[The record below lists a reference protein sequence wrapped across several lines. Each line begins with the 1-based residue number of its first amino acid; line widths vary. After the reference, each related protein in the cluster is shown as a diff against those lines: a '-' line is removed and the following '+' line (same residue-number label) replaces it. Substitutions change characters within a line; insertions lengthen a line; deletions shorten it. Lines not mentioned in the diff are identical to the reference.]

1 MMKVLLF
8 GTTLFLCTS
17 SPLWATSGNHATAPT
32 DLQGVVQNDRKVTVK
47 VNDKTGPII
56 GANVLVKGTST
67 GSITDIDGNAVINGV
82 PQGATLV
89 ISYIGYLTQEVVLQ
103 NNQTSI
109 TINLI
114 EDSKTLDE
122 VVVVGYGQMRKQEII
137 GSVSSVNV
145 KDLNS
150 TPTTRMEQA
159 LQGKIAGV
167 MVTQANG
174 EPGASMNISVRGV
187 GTIGDSDPLYVVD
200 GIPTK
205 TGLNFIN
212 PNDIESISVL
222 KDASAAA
229 MYGSRAANGVILVK
243 TKSGKEGRF
252 TMDFDAYWGI
262 QTNLKKFDMLNAS
275 EWASIRNEAF
285 LNDNPNGTKPWE
297 NTNLGAGTDW
307 QDVIL
312 RNGIIQNYNISFT
325 GGSDK
330 FQYAFSLNH
339 FDQEGII
346 EYSDYDRNSI
356 RGNFTANP
364 VKWLQIGNNTSFSRV
379 KQSGVDVEVDGVL
392 KAAILA
398 APTMEVYNEDGSFA
412 GPNTLLEGNA
422 RNPLSMAAN
431 SNINNLTYR
440 VTDNAFAQFNILK
453 GLTFKTSL
461 GVDLLIENNRD
472 FSPTFQE
479 GDTQNTVA
487 SLNQST
493 NMQLDWIWENV
504 LNYKFNLHKNNFA
517 LLAGFSMEE
526 NTKDWEDITKS
537 SFVGNY
543 DYLQYLSNGSIVD
556 ASDVKG
562 LREEW
567 AMVSYFGRLDYNYD
581 NKYLVSASVRA
592 DGSSRFAE
600 GNRYSVFPS
609 FAAGWRLSSER
620 FAQDWKWLDDMKLK
634 ASWGQLGNQDIGL
647 YAFRSTMS
655 PLYYNMNGSAITGY
669 APTVAFNPN
678 ISWETTTQSDFG
690 LEFSILKGLFTVEAD
705 YYIKTTKDMLVQLP
719 VSATSGFT
727 TGAYKNAGEIRNS
740 GFELTLSH
748 TKSINDF
755 KYSINANFTT
765 IKNKVLSLG
774 GQEQPIDD
782 QIFFDYTVRTQKGEP
797 MRQMYGYV
805 MEGIYQNE
813 AEIKEHLYNTENP
826 SFQPGDVRYKD
837 INNNGKFDTGDRTV
851 IGNTLP
857 TILYGFNLSASY
869 KGIDI
874 SAQFQ
879 GVGGNDIYNVAK
891 FWSENTGETHNYGK
905 SVLNSWRGEGT
916 SNTMPRLTLGSTQN
930 NIASTRYV
938 ESGDYLRLKNLQLG
952 YTFPKKWLN
961 KVNIRSLRIYAN
973 AQNLFTITKYTGFN
987 PEVGTSRVSNRNSYG
1002 LDEITYP
1009 QARTFTIGIN
1019 LGIF

>member
-1 MMKVLLF
+1 MMKVLLL
-8 GTTLFLCTS
+8 GTTMFLCAST
-17 SPLWATSGNHATAPT
+17 PLWAASANHATSST
-32 DLQGVVQNDRKVTVK
+32 ELQGGIQNDRKVTVK
-47 VNDKTGPII
+47 VCDKLGAII
-56 GANVLVKGTST
+56 GANVLVKGTSI
-67 GSITDIDGNAVINGV
+67 GAITDFDGNALINGV
-82 PQGATLV
+82 PKGATLV
-89 ISYIGYLTQEVVLQ
+89 VSYIGYQTQEIVLHD
-103 NNQTSI
+103 NQTTI
-109 TINLI
+109 TVNLI
-114 EDSKTLDE
+114 EDSKALDE

-174 EPGASMNISVRGV
+174 EPGAGMNISVRGV

-205 TGLNFIN
+205 TGLNYIN
-212 PNDIESISVL
+212 PSDIESISVL

-229 MYGSRAANGVILVK
+229 MYGSRAANGVVLVK

-252 TMDFDAYWGI
+252 TMDIDAYWGL

-275 EWASIRNEAF
+275 EWATIRNEAF
-285 LNDNPNGTKPWE
+285 LNDNPGGTKPWAD
-297 NTNLGAGTDW
+297 TNLGEGTDW

-312 RNGIIQNYNISFT
+312 RDGTIQNYNVGFT

-330 FQYAFSLNH
+330 FQYALSLNH

-379 KQSGVDVEVDGVL
+379 KQNGVDVEIDGVL
-392 KAAILA
+392 KNAILA
-398 APTMEVYNEDGSFA
+398 APTMKVYNEDGSFA

-422 RNPLSMAAN
+422 RNPLSSAAN
-431 SNINNLTYR
+431 SNINRLTYR

-453 GLTFKTSL
+453 DLTFKTSL
-461 GVDLLIENNRD
+461 GIDLLIENNRD
-472 FSPTFQE
+472 FTPTYHE
-479 GDTQNTVA
+479 GDSQNMVA
-487 SLNQST
+487 SLNQKT

-504 LNYKFNLHKNNFA
+504 LNYKFSIQKNNFA

-526 NTKDWEDITKS
+526 NVKDWEDITKS
-537 SFVGNY
+537 NFAGNY
-543 DYLQYLSNGSIVD
+543 SYLQYLSNGSIVD
-556 ASDVKG
+556 GSGVKG

-567 AMVSYFGRLDYNYD
+567 AMISYFGRLDYNYD
-581 NKYLVSASVRA
+581 NKYLFSASMRA

-609 FAAGWRLSSER
+609 FAAGWRLSSEK

-655 PLYYNMNGSAITGY
+655 PLDYNMNGTAITGY
-669 APTVAFNPN
+669 APTAPFNPN
-678 ISWETTTQSDFG
+678 ISWETTTQTDFG
-690 LEFSILKGLFTVEAD
+690 LEFSILKGLFTFEAD
-705 YYIKTTKDMLVQLP
+705 YYIKTTTDMLVQLP

-748 TKSINDF
+748 SKTINDF
-755 KYSINANFTT
+755 KYNINANFTT

-826 SFQPGDVRYKD
+826 SFKPGDVRYKD

-857 TILYGFNLSASY
+857 KILYGFNLSASY
-869 KGIDI
+869 KGFDI

-879 GVGGNDIYNVAK
+879 GVAGNDIYNAAK

-938 ESGDYLRLKNLQLG
+938 EAGDYLRLKNLQLG
-952 YTFPKKWLN
+952 YTFPKKWLDKIN
-961 KVNIRSLRIYAN
+961 LRSLRIYAN
-973 AQNLFTITKYTGFN
+973 AQNLFTITQYSGFN
-987 PEVGTSRVSNRNSYG
+987 PEVGTSRVGNRSSYG

>member
-1 MMKVLLF
+1 MEVLNLTLKNILQSTRWLF
-8 GTTLFLCTS
+8 CLFLFILIAANGMAQHGSMIEVKGKVIDSTGES
-17 SPLWATSGNHATAPT
+17 LIGASV
-32 DLQGVVQNDRKVTVK
+32 VVQDDNAIGTVTNMDGYFTLTVK
-47 VNDKTGPII
+47 KGSNL
-56 GANVLVKGTST
+56 LV
-67 GSITDIDGNAVINGV
+67 
-82 PQGATLV
+82 
-89 ISYIGYLTQEVVLQ
+89 SYIGYDSQVIQAATNKELVVTLKE
-103 NNQTSI
+103 NAV
-109 TINLI
+109 
-114 EDSKTLDE
+114 TLDQ
-122 VVVVGYGQMRKQEII
+122 VVVVSYGTAKKQEII

-174 EPGASMNISVRGV
+174 EPGAGMNISVRGV
-187 GTIGDSDPLYVVD
+187 GTIGDSDPLYVID

-229 MYGSRAANGVILVK
+229 MYGSRAANGVVLVK
-243 TKSGKEGRF
+243 TKTGKEGRF

-262 QTNLKKFDMLNAS
+262 QTNLKKFDMLDAS

-285 LNDNPNGTKPWE
+285 LNDNPGGTKPWG
-297 NTNLGAGTDW
+297 NTNLGKGTDW

-312 RNGIIQNYNISFT
+312 RNGSIQNYNLSLT

-330 FQYAFSLNH
+330 FQYALSLNH

-346 EYSDYDRNSI
+346 RYSDYDRNSI
-356 RGNFTANP
+356 RANFTANP

-379 KQSGVDVEVDGVL
+379 KQNGVDVEVDGVL
-392 KAAILA
+392 KSAILSV
-398 APTMEVYNEDGSFA
+398 PTMKVYNEDGGFA

-422 RNPLSMAAN
+422 RNPLAMAAS

-440 VTDNAFAQFNILK
+440 FTDNAFVQFNIVK

-461 GVDLLIENNRD
+461 GLDLLVENNRD
-472 FSPTFQE
+472 FDPTYKE
-479 GDTQNTVA
+479 GDVDNTVS
-487 SLNQST
+487 SLNQAT

-504 LNYKFNLHKNNFA
+504 LNYKFNIKKNNFTV
-517 LLAGFSMEE
+517 LAGFSMEE
-526 NTKDWEDITKS
+526 NVKDWEDITKS
-537 SFVGNY
+537 NFIGNY
-543 DYLQYLSNGSIVD
+543 DFLQYLSNGSVVD
-556 ASDVKG
+556 ASDVTG

-567 AMVSYFGRLDYNYD
+567 SMVSYFGRLDYNYD
-581 NKYLVSASVRA
+581 NRYLLSASVRA
-592 DGSSRFAE
+592 DGSSRFAD

-609 FAAGWRLSSER
+609 FALGWRLSSEK
-620 FAQDWKWLDDMKLK
+620 FAQSWKWLDDMKIK

-647 YAFRSTMS
+647 YAFRGVMA
-655 PLYYNMNGSAITGY
+655 PYYYNMNGSSVTGY
-669 APTVAFNPN
+669 APAQAYNPN
-678 ISWETTTQSDFG
+678 ISWETTTQTDLG
-690 LEFSILKGLFTVEAD
+690 LEFSILRGALSLEAD

-719 VSATSGFT
+719 VSSTSGFA
-727 TGAYKNAGEIRNS
+727 TGAYENSGKVRNS
-740 GFELTLSH
+740 GFELTVSH
-748 TKSINDF
+748 AKRSGEF
-755 KYSINANFTT
+755 KYDISANFTT
-765 IKNKVLSLG
+765 IKNEVLNLG

-782 QIFFDYTVRTQKGEP
+782 NIFFDYTVRTQKGKP

-813 AEIKEHLYNTENP
+813 AEVKQHLYNTENP
-826 SFQPGDVRYKD
+826 SFQAGDVRYKD
-837 INNNGKFDTGDRTV
+837 LNNNGKFDVGDRTE

-857 TILYGFNLSASY
+857 KFLYGLNLSASY
-869 KGIDI
+869 KGIDF

-905 SVLNSWRGEGT
+905 AVLNSWRGEGT
-916 SNTMPRLTLGSTQN
+916 SNTIPRLTLGSTQN
-930 NIASTRYV
+930 NVASTRYV
-938 ESGDYLRLKNLQLG
+938 ESGDYFRLKNLQIG
-952 YTFPKKWLN
+952 YTFPKKWM
-961 KVNIRSLRIYAN
+961 KKINIRSLRIYAN
-973 AQNLFTITKYTGFN
+973 AQNLFTITGYSGFN
-987 PEVGTSRVSNRNSYG
+987 PEVGTSRVANRSSYG

-1009 QARTFTIGIN
+1009 QARTFTFGIN